1 VYHTYCIDIDALTG
15 TLEVCDYIEKDNPRN
30 SKFSKMKLYH
40 RSEIRR
46 RARERFGGLQGL
58 IEERNKREFKRFE
71 RDYDEA
77 NNIFKSARA
86 CSSAKKKR
94 KT

>member
-1 VYHTYCIDIDALTG
+1 MGSLFSSRNTNTYIFYSG

-40 RSEIRR
+40 RNEVRR

-58 IEERNKREFKRFE
+58 IEERKKREIKRFQK
-71 RDYDEA
+71 DFDGA
-77 NNIFKSARA
+77 NEIFKS
-86 CSSAKKKR
+86 SKKKR
-94 KT
+94 RQK